1 MPIELKD
8 GEAVEMGRTLLN
20 FHRPLGEAVVGG
32 IWQEMLDRM
41 RDLNGFMKASEREV
55 VHHGR

>member
-8 GEAVEMGRTLLN
+8 GEAVEMSRNAAELP
-20 FHRPLGEAVVGG
+20 RPLGEAVVGG